1 MNSNEV
7 TPSRVVKITPF
18 LGLFSPLE
26 NNSVNY
32 WTCFLAIWM
41 NSCGESGQETTSSR
55 LCWKKL
61 LGNMRSNMMA
71 DKSQNRLLLE
81 PTKTSKVNNKPN
93 CSNKLCFPLILI
105 LIIFYIFEGGAYI
118 WILKETHVWGGLY
131 LNHDSSIRYM
141 DILI

>member
-1 MNSNEV
+1 MF
-7 TPSRVVKITPF
+7 VKHAVDSAFSEETSVMSLHVELRNIIF
-18 LGLFSPLE
+18 DDSPLPVIQYLE
-26 NNSVNY
+26 GRGLLASE
-32 WTCFLAIWM
+32 TCFLAIWV

-71 DKSQNRLLLE
+71 DKPQNRLLLE

-105 LIIFYIFEGGAYI
+105 LIIFYIFEGG
-118 WILKETHVWGGLY
+118 GLIFE
-131 LNHDSSIRYM
+131 S
-141 DILI
+141 